1 MKNTNV
7 LKVKINDELV
17 NVLRLQNLPMLRE
30 TLANE

>member
-17 NVLRLQNLPMLRE
+17 NVLRWQKLPMLRE